1 LSALIQVLSALPV
14 SVLAL
19 VSKSKIDITV
29 YHQSPHLMKS
39 KALVLKL
46 IEGNGNHQYVLP
58 SSIYDGYYLA

>member
-1 LSALIQVLSALPV
+1 LAARIQVLSALPV

-46 IEGNGNHQYVLP
+46 IELIQCER
-58 SSIYDGYYLA
+58 S